1 MKQCVFPLMNLIF
14 FDLSWLLAVSSSFL
28 FLLLVFLKSLYS
40 FPTGQITFQLVQNRR
55 LTPPSTPD
63 SIILLYRISLTLFS
77 SESTLMNQTLFHL
90 ITIIPSTLALTLILF
105 QEPLS
110 YVKILPSQ
118 ECCNFRLWPLHSL

>member
-63 SIILLYRISLTLFS
+63 SIILLYCISLTLFS

-90 ITIIPSTLALTLILF
+90 ITIIPSTLALILILF

-110 YVKILPSQ
+110 YVIILPSQ